1 MKNTEKKNNNSE
13 VSKLKK
19 FCLIKGAVCKKFSR
33 WLKTNKTM
41 VIGILAIMVSFLIGY
56 YVKNTIAA
64 TVNGKPIWRARVVK
78 QLEKYQG
85 KSLLDSLVTQELI
98 KQEAKNKGISASKD
112 EIQNQIKELEINM
125 TAQGTN
131 LETALVEQG
140 MTMKDLEENFEMN
153 IIIEKLLTDRI
164 TVTDEEIQEY
174 FNQSK
179 DSFGDGA
186 TLDQVGEQIKTLL
199 KQQKMGDEYQ
209 NFVNELRTKADINI
223 VAKY

>member
-1 MKNTEKKNNNSE
+1 
-13 VSKLKK
+13 
-19 FCLIKGAVCKKFSR
+19 
-33 WLKTNKTM
+33 M